1 VSDTTD
7 WISAIGGGLGG
18 LGVFIG
24 LATYALDRRRDR
36 RGKEVEELQGYRT
49 ALQDMTDIAL
59 DPEQP
64 SAYADVTKKMN
75 VLGRKAHLGYRFT
88 RRKNREAIQRIS
100 DVARGWSTFIDPNE
114 QDRRYHQLDAFLDDM
129 GRYLSAAVDPALFKQ
144 RPPLPR
150 LPAWAWGSDTRKK
163 LARSE

>member
-1 VSDTTD
+1 MTDTTD

-36 RGKEVEELQGYRT
+36 RAKEVEELQGYRT
-49 ALQDMTDIAL
+49 ALQDMADIAL

-64 SAYADVTKKMN
+64 SAYAEVAKRMN
-75 VLGRKAHLGYRFT
+75 TLGRKAHLGDRFT
-88 RRKNREAIQRIS
+88 RRKNRKVIQRMH
-100 DVARGWSTFIDPNE
+100 DVARGWDTFVDPNE

-129 GRYLSAAVDPALFKQ
+129 GRYLSAAVDPALFKH

-150 LPAWAWGSDTRKK
+150 LPNWAWEDDAGKK
-163 LARSE
+163 IARSE